1 MIHMYIPQFSLKG
14 RLDFEPAIEQQT
26 KTEDCTS

>member
-14 RLDFEPAIEQQT
+14 KLDFEPAIE
-26 KTEDCTS
+26 KTAIRETNW